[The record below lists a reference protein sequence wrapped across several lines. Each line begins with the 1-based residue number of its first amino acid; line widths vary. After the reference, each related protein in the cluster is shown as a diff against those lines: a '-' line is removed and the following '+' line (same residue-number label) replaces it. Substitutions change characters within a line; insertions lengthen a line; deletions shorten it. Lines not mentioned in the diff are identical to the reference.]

1 MRVYAVGAAII
12 SLAPSVSGFHR
23 IGSELLDETAKLLG
37 SFRKLPRVFLRISR
51 PPREVLSAACAT
63 IRSSCADILLIGRR
77 SGHFR

>member
-12 SLAPSVSGFHR
+12 SLAPSVSGFRR

-51 PPREVLSAACAT
+51 PPARCSPPPAPQYDLLVP
-63 IRSSCADILLIGRR
+63 SSYC
-77 SGHFR
+77 